1 MCIVVYGHILNC
13 CKFINILYNECDLS
27 RIVFRAWQLTRE
39 TVDEKSEKLCK
50 MNLDFF
56 YTGNILLQTV
66 RAVSFQIEPCPVN
79 ILREGLVKI

>member
-1 MCIVVYGHILNC
+1 MDTSWIAASSTANVI
-13 CKFINILYNECDLS
+13 S
-27 RIVFRAWQLTRE
+27 RIIIHAWQLTRE

-66 RAVSFQIEPCPVN
+66 RAVSFQIEPCTVN
-79 ILREGLVKI
+79 ILRESLVEI